1 MSAVQNG
8 NPGAARSAGGG
19 APHASYAGQRA
30 DLAAAIKLGLTADEY
45 AHIREIQGGEPT
57 YVELAI
63 YSLMWSEHCSY
74 KHSRPILGRFPTSG
88 PRILQGPGENA
99 GIIDVGDGWAV
110 AMKVESHNHPSA
122 VEPFQGAATG
132 VGGIVRDIFTMGAR
146 PCVSMDSLRFGE
158 LDEPRQRYLLD
169 GVVGGIAHY
178 GNCLGIPTI
187 GGEIYFEDSY
197 AGNCLVNAFSA
208 GLLRTDQ
215 IVRAIASGV
224 GNHVVLIGSKTGRDG
239 IGGASVLASQ
249 EFDETLEEKRPSV
262 QVGDPFTEKK
272 LIEACLVLLH
282 EHLVV
287 SMQDLG
293 AAGLTSSSSEMA
305 SKGMVGLDLH
315 ADRVP
320 LREADMEPWE
330 IMISESQERMLA
342 IVTEEKLAEVQAVC
356 DRWDLDCTVIGAVTD
371 SKMLRVYWHGERVA
385 DIPARRLADE
395 APIIR
400 TPSTRPG
407 YLVDEPVDVDAIAGG
422 DTAGGAAGPAR
433 GAAVYPAPAPG
444 NDGLGAALLELLA
457 APNIASKRWAF
468 EQYDYIVQANTV
480 QIPGSDAAVL
490 RLKET
495 DRGIAFVNDCNGRHC
510 YLDPYRGAKAAVA
523 EAARNLSCVGA
534 QPVAVTDCLNFG
546 NPEKGEM
553 YWTFEQAVE
562 GMAEAC
568 EALDTPVV
576 SGNVSFY
583 NESFGN
589 AIYPTPMVG
598 MLGVMEDV
606 TKTTDHRFKDE
617 GDVVLL
623 LGSDTAAIDGSEY
636 QKVHF
641 GRVEG
646 RIPDV
651 DLDVEKRLQA
661 AVREGVRRGL
671 LKSAHDCAEGGLAVA
686 LAESAIG
693 SGSTGGLRY
702 GDPDAA
708 APRFRGARIELPA
721 AARPDIALFG
731 EGPSRVVVTLAAPDV
746 DAFLALAA
754 GVPCV
759 NIGRVTGEDLAITIG
774 DAEALSLP
782 VADLYEAHESLPRRL
797 D

>member
-1 MSAVQNG
+1 MTEYVN
-8 NPGAARSAGGG
+8 RT
-19 APHASYAGQRA
+19 A
-30 DLAAAIKLGLTADEY
+30 DLAAAIKLGLTEDEY
-45 AHIREIQGGEPT
+45 EHIKKIQDREPT

-74 KHSRPILGRFPTSG
+74 KHSRPVLGRFPTSG

-158 LDEPRQRYLLD
+158 LTEPRQRFLLD

-178 GNCLGIPTI
+178 GNCLGIPTV
-187 GGEIYFEDSY
+187 GGEIYFEPSY
-197 AGNCLVNAFSA
+197 EGNCLVNAFSA
-208 GLLRTDQ
+208 GLIHTDG

-272 LIEACLVLLH
+272 LIEACLELIH
-282 EHLVV
+282 RKLVV

-293 AAGLTSSSSEMA
+293 AAGLTSSSSEMS
-305 SKGMVGLDLH
+305 SKGHVGLDIH

-342 IVTEEKLAEVQAVC
+342 IVTEEQLADVREVC
-356 DRWDLDCTVIGAVTD
+356 ERWDLDCTVIGEVTD
-371 SKMLRVYWHGERVA
+371 SKMLRIWWHGERVA

-395 APIIR
+395 SPVIR
-400 TPSTRPG
+400 TPSVKPA
-407 YLVDEPVDVDAIAGG
+407 YIVDEPVAVTDEAYP
-422 DTAGGAAGPAR
+422 PAE
-433 GAAVYPAPAPG
+433 
-444 NDGLGAALLELLA
+444 DLGAALTRLMA
-457 APNIASKRWAF
+457 APNIASKRWAW

-490 RLKET
+490 RIKGT
-495 DRGIAFVNDCNGRHC
+495 GRGFAFSNDCNGRHC
-510 YLDPYRGAKAAVA
+510 YLDPYRGAKAATA
-523 EAARNLSCVGA
+523 EAARNLACTGA
-534 QPVAVTDCLNFG
+534 LPVAVTDCLNFG
-546 NPEKGEM
+546 NPEKGEI
-553 YWTFEQAVE
+553 YWQFEQAIE

-583 NESFGN
+583 NESFGQ

-598 MLGVMEDV
+598 MLGIFDDV
-606 TKTTDHRFKDE
+606 SVHIDGAFKDE
-617 GDVVLL
+617 GDVVML
-623 LGSDTAAIDGSEY
+623 LGDTAAWMDGSEY
-636 QKVHF
+636 QKTAY
-641 GRVEG
+641 GKVEG

-651 DLDVEKRLQA
+651 DLELEVKLQA
-661 AVREGVRRGL
+661 RLRAAIEARL
-671 LKSAHDCAEGGLAVA
+671 LKSAHDCSDGGLAVA
-686 LAESAIG
+686 LAECCVF
-693 SGSTGGLRY
+693 SGSNGGFLTEDPAAPKTGRSGRWL
-702 GDPDAA
+702 GADVDLGSAA
-708 APRFRGARIELPA
+708 AVTGAHD
-721 AARPDIALFG
+721 RPDLALFG
-731 EGPSRVVVTLAAPDV
+731 EAPTRVVVSCAPDK
-746 DAFLALAA
+746 AA
-754 GVPCV
+754 ELETVLGDLPHHTV
-759 NIGRVTGEDLAITIG
+759 GRVAGTDLRCTMEGKELFAV
-774 DAEALSLP
+774 P
-782 VADLYEAHESLPRRL
+782 VSELHSAYESLPERL
-797 D
+797 A

>member
-1 MSAVQNG
+1 MN
-8 NPGAARSAGGG
+8 RT
-19 APHASYAGQRA
+19 A
-30 DLAAAIKLGLTADEY
+30 DLAAAVKLGLTEDEY
-45 AHIREIQGGEPT
+45 EHIKRIQDREPT

-158 LDEPRQRYLLD
+158 LTEPRQRFLLD

-178 GNCLGIPTI
+178 GNCLGIPTV
-187 GGEIYFEDSY
+187 GGEIYFEPSY
-197 AGNCLVNAFSA
+197 EGNCLVNAFSA
-208 GLLRTDQ
+208 GLIRTDG

-272 LIEACLVLLH
+272 LIEACLELIH
-282 EHLVV
+282 RKLVV

-293 AAGLTSSSSEMA
+293 AAGLTSSSSEMS
-305 SKGMVGLDLH
+305 SKGHVGLDIH

-342 IVTEEKLAEVQAVC
+342 IVTDEQIADVREVC
-356 DRWDLDCTVIGAVTD
+356 ERWDLDCTVIGEVTD
-371 SKMLRVYWHGERVA
+371 SKMLRIWWHGERVA

-395 APIIR
+395 SPVIR
-400 TPSTRPG
+400 TPSVKPD
-407 YLVDEPVDVDAIAGG
+407 YIVDEPVAVDDAS
-422 DTAGGAAGPAR
+422 
-433 GAAVYPAPAPG
+433 YPQPE
-444 NDGLGAALLELLA
+444 DLGAALTQLLA
-457 APNIASKRWAF
+457 APNIASKRWAW
-468 EQYDYIVQANTV
+468 EQYDYIVQANTM

-490 RLKET
+490 RIKGT
-495 DRGIAFVNDCNGRHC
+495 DRGFAFSNDCNGRHC
-510 YLDPYRGAKAAVA
+510 YLDPYRGAKAATA
-523 EAARNLSCVGA
+523 EAARNLACSGA
-534 QPVAVTDCLNFG
+534 LPVAVTDCLNFG
-546 NPEKGEM
+546 NPEKGEI
-553 YWTFEQAVE
+553 YWQFEQAIE

-583 NESFGN
+583 NESFGQ

-598 MLGVMEDV
+598 MLGIFDDV
-606 TKTTDHRFKDE
+606 SVHIDGAFKDE
-617 GDVVLL
+617 GDVVIL
-623 LGSDTAAIDGSEY
+623 LGDDAAWMDGAEY
-636 QKVHF
+636 QKTAYGKVA
-641 GRVEG
+641 G

-651 DLDVEKRLQA
+651 DLELEVKLQA
-661 AVREGVRRGL
+661 RLRAAIEARL
-671 LKSAHDCAEGGLAVA
+671 LKSAHDCSDGGLAVA
-686 LAESAIG
+686 LAECCVF
-693 SGSTGGLRY
+693 SGSNGGAQI
-702 GDPDAA
+702 GDPEAPGPA
-708 APRFRGARIELPA
+708 APAASSAPRWTSAPPRPSPAPPAGRTSPCSARRRPA
-721 AARPDIALFG
+721 WSSPARPTRS
-731 EGPSRVVVTLAAPDV
+731 PSWRRSSATCRTARRAGLPVPTC
-746 DAFLALAA
+746 
-754 GVPCV
+754 GVPWMSKELFAV
-759 NIGRVTGEDLAITIG
+759 
-774 DAEALSLP
+774 P
-782 VADLYEAHESLPRRL
+782 VSELHSAYESLPERL
-797 D
+797 A

>member
-1 MSAVQNG
+1 MSATEPRRASVE
-8 NPGAARSAGGG
+8 AAVA
-19 APHASYAGQRA
+19 
-30 DLAAAIKLGLTADEY
+30 LGLTPDEY

-74 KHSRPILGRFPTSG
+74 KHSRPVLGRFPTSG

-146 PCVSMDSLRFGE
+146 PCVSLDSLRFGE
-158 LDEPRQRYLLD
+158 IDGPENARQRFLFD
-169 GVVGGIAHY
+169 GVVGGIGFY
-178 GNCLGIPTI
+178 GNCLGIPTV
-187 GGEIYFEDSY
+187 GGEVYFEKCY
-197 AGNCLVNAFSA
+197 EGNCLVNAMSA

-215 IVRAIASGV
+215 IVRAIASGP
-224 GNHVVLIGSKTGRDG
+224 GNHVVLIGSRTGRDG

-272 LIEACLVLLH
+272 LIEACLELLH
-282 EHLVV
+282 CKLVV

-305 SKGMVGLDLH
+305 SKGHVGLDIH

-330 IMISESQERMLA
+330 IMISESQERMLS
-342 IVTEEKLAEVQAVC
+342 IVEPARLADVREVC
-356 DRWDLDCTVIGAVTD
+356 ERWDLDCTVIGEVTD
-371 SKMLRVYWHGERVA
+371 SAMLRVYWHGQRVA

-395 APIIR
+395 APVIR
-400 TPSTRPG
+400 TPSVRPA
-407 YLVDEPVDVDAIAGG
+407 YLVDEPLTPGDDRYPPPP
-422 DTAGGAAGPAR
+422 DTA
-433 GAAVYPAPAPG
+433 
-444 NDGLGAALLELLA
+444 AALLELLA
-457 APNIASKRWAF
+457 APNIASKRWAY

-490 RLKET
+490 RIKGT
-495 DRGIAFVNDCNGRHC
+495 PRGIAFVNDCNGRHC

-534 QPVAVTDCLNFG
+534 LPVAVTDCLNFG
-546 NPEKGEM
+546 NPEKGDI

-562 GMAEAC
+562 GMAQAC

-598 MLGVMEDV
+598 MLGVFDDV
-606 TKTTDHRFKDE
+606 TKHCDARFKSA
-617 GDVVLL
+617 GDLVAL
-623 LGSDTAAIDGSEY
+623 LGPVDGARLDGSEY

-646 RIPDV
+646 RVPDV
-651 DLDVEKRLQA
+651 DLALEVELQR
-661 AVREGVRRGL
+661 VLREGIAAGL

-686 LAESAIG
+686 LAECCIA
-693 SGSTGGLRY
+693 SGVEGGALT
-702 GDPDAA
+702 A
-708 APRFRGARIELPA
+708 APPPSLGAALSVPA
-721 AARPDIALFG
+721 GALRPDVALFG
-731 EGPSRVVVTLAAPDV
+731 EGPSRVVVTCAADHADALA
-746 DAFLALAA
+746 ALAA
-754 GVPCV
+754 GLPLT
-759 NIGRVTGEDLAITIG
+759 ILGTVTGDRLQVALGDSPAI
-774 DAEALSLP
+774 DLP
-782 VADLYEAHESLPRRL
+782 VDELRRAYESLPERL
-797 D
+797 A

>member
-1 MSAVQNG
+1 MSATEPRRASVE
-8 NPGAARSAGGG
+8 AAVA
-19 APHASYAGQRA
+19 
-30 DLAAAIKLGLTADEY
+30 LGLTPDEY

-74 KHSRPILGRFPTSG
+74 KHSRPVLGRFPTSG

-146 PCVSMDSLRFGE
+146 PCVSLDSLRFGE
-158 LDEPRQRYLLD
+158 IDGPENARQRFLFD
-169 GVVGGIAHY
+169 GVVGGIGFY
-178 GNCLGIPTI
+178 GNCLGIPTV
-187 GGEIYFEDSY
+187 GGEVYFEKCY
-197 AGNCLVNAFSA
+197 EGNCLVNAMSA

-215 IVRAIASGV
+215 IVRAIASGP
-224 GNHVVLIGSKTGRDG
+224 GNHVVLIGSRTGRDG

-272 LIEACLVLLH
+272 LIEACLELLH
-282 EHLVV
+282 CKLVV

-305 SKGMVGLDLH
+305 SKGHVGLDIH

-330 IMISESQERMLA
+330 IMISESQERMLS
-342 IVTEEKLAEVQAVC
+342 IVEPARLADVREVC
-356 DRWDLDCTVIGAVTD
+356 ERWDLDCTVIGEVTD
-371 SKMLRVYWHGERVA
+371 SAMLRVYWHGQRVA

-395 APIIR
+395 APVIR
-400 TPSTRPG
+400 TPSVRPA
-407 YLVDEPVDVDAIAGG
+407 YLVDEPLTPGDDRYPPPP
-422 DTAGGAAGPAR
+422 DTA
-433 GAAVYPAPAPG
+433 
-444 NDGLGAALLELLA
+444 AALLELLA
-457 APNIASKRWAF
+457 APNIASKRWAY

-490 RLKET
+490 RIKGT
-495 DRGIAFVNDCNGRHC
+495 PRGIAFVNDCNGRHC

-523 EAARNLSCVGA
+523 EAARNLSCAGA
-534 QPVAVTDCLNFG
+534 LPVAVTDCLNFG
-546 NPEKGEM
+546 NPEKGDI

-562 GMAEAC
+562 GMAQAC

-598 MLGVMEDV
+598 MLGVFDDV
-606 TKTTDHRFKDE
+606 TKHCDARFKNA
-617 GDVVLL
+617 GDLVAL
-623 LGSDTAAIDGSEY
+623 LGPVDGARLDGSEY
-636 QKVHF
+636 QKVHY

-646 RIPDV
+646 
-651 DLDVEKRLQA
+651 
-661 AVREGVRRGL
+661 
-671 LKSAHDCAEGGLAVA
+671 
-686 LAESAIG
+686 
-693 SGSTGGLRY
+693 
-702 GDPDAA
+702 
-708 APRFRGARIELPA
+708 
-721 AARPDIALFG
+721 
-731 EGPSRVVVTLAAPDV
+731 
-746 DAFLALAA
+746 
-754 GVPCV
+754 
-759 NIGRVTGEDLAITIG
+759 
-774 DAEALSLP
+774 
-782 VADLYEAHESLPRRL
+782 
-797 D
+797 

>member
-1 MSAVQNG
+1 MSTTEARRATLEAAV
-8 NPGAARSAGGG
+8 
-19 APHASYAGQRA
+19 
-30 DLAAAIKLGLTADEY
+30 KLGLTADEY

-74 KHSRPILGRFPTSG
+74 KHSRPVLGRFPTTG

-146 PCVSMDSLRFGE
+146 PIVSLDSLRFGE
-158 LDEPRQRYLLD
+158 IDGAANARQRFLFD
-169 GVVGGIAHY
+169 GVVGGIGFY
-178 GNCLGIPTI
+178 GNCLGIPTV
-187 GGEIYFEDSY
+187 GGEIYFEPSY
-197 AGNCLVNAFSA
+197 EGNCLVNAMSA
-208 GLLRTDQ
+208 GLMRADQ
-215 IVRAIASGV
+215 IVRAFASGP
-224 GNHVVLIGSKTGRDG
+224 GNHVMLIGSKTGRDG

-272 LIEACLVLLH
+272 LIEACLELLH
-282 EHLVV
+282 RGLVV

-305 SKGMVGLDLH
+305 SKGRVGLDLH

-330 IMISESQERMLA
+330 IMISESQERMLT
-342 IVTEEKLAEVQAVC
+342 IVEPARLADVREVCA
-356 DRWDLDCTVIGAVTD
+356 RWDLDATVIGEVTD
-371 SKMLRVYWHGERVA
+371 STMLRIYWHGERVA
-385 DIPARRLADE
+385 DIPARRLADDS
-395 APIIR
+395 PVIR
-400 TPSTRPG
+400 TPSFKPD
-407 YLVDEPVDVDAIAGG
+407 YLVDEPLVVSDHA
-422 DTAGGAAGPAR
+422 
-433 GAAVYPAPAPG
+433 YPAPPDA
-444 NDGLGAALLELLA
+444 GAALLELLA
-457 APNIASKRWAF
+457 APNIASKRWAY

-490 RLKET
+490 RIKGT
-495 DRGIAFVNDCNGRHC
+495 PRGIAFVNDCNGRHC

-534 QPVAVTDCLNFG
+534 LPVAVTDCLNFG
-546 NPEKGEM
+546 NPEKGDI

-562 GMAEAC
+562 GLAQAC
-568 EALDTPVV
+568 EAFDTPVV

-598 MLGVMEDV
+598 MLGVMDDV
-606 TKTTDHRFKDE
+606 SKHCDARFKDE
-617 GDVVLL
+617 GDVVAL
-623 LGSDTAAIDGSEY
+623 LGPAADAWLDGSEY
-636 QKVHF
+636 QKVRF

-646 RIPDV
+646 RVPDV
-651 DLDVEKRLQA
+651 DLDLEKELQR
-661 AVREGVRRGL
+661 VLREGIGAGL
-671 LKSAHDCAEGGLAVA
+671 IKSAHDCAEGGLAVA
-686 LAESAIG
+686 LAECCIA
-693 SGSTGGLRY
+693 SGVVGGALTAATPPSLGAALTVPAGALRA
-702 GDPDAA
+702 DV
-708 APRFRGARIELPA
+708 
-721 AARPDIALFG
+721 ALFG
-731 EGPSRVVVTLAAPDV
+731 EGPTRVIVTCAPGDAAALTTLAAGLP
-746 DAFLALAA
+746 LAVLGTVAGDRLRVAVEGAA
-754 GVPCV
+754 
-759 NIGRVTGEDLAITIG
+759 VTGTAAI
-774 DAEALSLP
+774 DLP
-782 VADLYEAHESLPRRL
+782 VAELQRSYESLPDRL
-797 D
+797 A

>member
-1 MSAVQNG
+1 MS
-8 NPGAARSAGGG
+8 GAAYVNRTRRPGRRRQAR
-19 APHASYAGQRA
+19 PHRGRVRA
-30 DLAAAIKLGLTADEY
+30 HL
-45 AHIREIQGGEPT
+45 RIQEREPT

-158 LDEPRQRYLLD
+158 LTEPRQRFLLD

-178 GNCLGIPTI
+178 GNCLGIPTV
-187 GGEIYFEDSY
+187 GGEIYFEPSY
-197 AGNCLVNAFSA
+197 EGNCLVNAMSA
-208 GLLRTDQ
+208 GMIRTDG

-272 LIEACLVLLH
+272 LIEACLELIH
-282 EHLVV
+282 RKLVV

-293 AAGLTSSSSEMA
+293 AAGLTSSSSEMS
-305 SKGMVGLDLH
+305 SKGFVGLDIH

-342 IVTEEKLAEVQAVC
+342 IVTEEQLADVREVC
-356 DRWDLDCTVIGAVTD
+356 ERWDLDCTVIGAVTD
-371 SKMLRVYWHGERVA
+371 SKMLRIWWHGERVA

-395 APIIR
+395 SPVIR
-400 TPSTRPG
+400 TPSVKPD
-407 YLVDEPVDVDAIAGG
+407 YIVDEPVAVD
-422 DTAGGAAGPAR
+422 DTG
-433 GAAVYPAPAPG
+433 YPQP
-444 NDGLGAALLELLA
+444 DDLGAALTQLLA

-490 RLKET
+490 RIKDT
-495 DRGIAFVNDCNGRHC
+495 HRGIAFSNDCNGRHC

-523 EAARNLSCVGA
+523 EAARNLVCAGA
-534 QPVAVTDCLNFG
+534 LPVAVTDCLNFG
-546 NPEKGEM
+546 NPEKGEI
-553 YWTFEQAVE
+553 YWQFEQAVE
-562 GMAEAC
+562 GIAEAC

-583 NESFGN
+583 NESFGQ
-589 AIYPTPMVG
+589 AIYPTPMIG
-598 MLGVMEDV
+598 MLGVYDDV
-606 TKTTDHRFKDE
+606 SVHIDDAFKDE
-617 GDVVLL
+617 GDVIVLL
-623 LGSDTAAIDGSEY
+623 GAEAAWMDGSEY
-636 QKVHF
+636 QKVAY
-641 GRVEG
+641 GKVEG
-646 RIPDV
+646 RVPDV
-651 DLDVEKRLQA
+651 DLQLEVELQA
-661 AVREGVRRGL
+661 KLRAAIEARLAQERPRLRRGRPRRGAGRVLHRQRQHRRRAVRGSGGAAERPRRPLARRRRRPRLRRG
-671 LKSAHDCAEGGLAVA
+671 
-686 LAESAIG
+686 
-693 SGSTGGLRY
+693 RR
-702 GDPDAA
+702 A
-708 APRFRGARIELPA
+708 APRGGPTSPCSARLRPASIVTVAPGTARAAGRGARRPA
-721 AARPDIALFG
+721 APRPRPGDRHRPEVYHGWQGALHRRG
-731 EGPSRVVVTLAAPDV
+731 GRAP
-746 DAFLALAA
+746 FCL
-754 GVPCV
+754 
-759 NIGRVTGEDLAITIG
+759 
-774 DAEALSLP
+774 
-782 VADLYEAHESLPRRL
+782 
-797 D
+797 